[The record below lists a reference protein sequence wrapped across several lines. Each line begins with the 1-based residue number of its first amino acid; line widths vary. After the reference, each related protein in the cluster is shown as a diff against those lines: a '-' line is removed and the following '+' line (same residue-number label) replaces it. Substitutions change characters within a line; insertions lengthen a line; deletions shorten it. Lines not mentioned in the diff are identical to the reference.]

1 MWEKS
6 LLFDDDDTDNYD
18 AAIGVAADTVD
29 GSFDEFP
36 MLVESVLQAV
46 TVDVRDDN
54 EEENNTGGDD
64 EDGDSS
70 SLVAI
75 ATNELSSNS
84 AEGNASSFDEPEP
97 AAASAEKESIYTY
110 AYSNS
115 AVNEDVAPSSTEEA
129 ADGPAA
135 TVMVEEEAV
144 LDDFQIVSNDDGGAI
159 LSDDNNE
166 EGGVGFGVVGRE
178 EEQDAWLADEISN
191 ADASKVFWKQM
202 LISNRI
208 VLQVKYKAKKMVF
221 MPLEMNIKSILRQWF
236 KKKRFIRQTT
246 APIKII

>member
-6 LLFDDDDTDNYD
+6 LLFDDDDTDNDD

-29 GSFDEFP
+29 VSFDEFP

-46 TVDVRDDN
+46 TVDVRDDDEDDN
-54 EEENNTGGDD
+54 EEENNTGGDN
-64 EDGDSS
+64 EDGNSS

-84 AEGNASSFDEPEP
+84 AEENASSFDEPEP
-97 AAASAEKESIYTY
+97 AAASAEKESIYAY
-110 AYSNS
+110 AYGNS

-129 ADGPAA
+129 AVQVHANETTHADGPAA

-144 LDDFQIVSNDDGGAI
+144 LDDFQIVSDDDGGAI

-178 EEQDAWLADEISN
+178 EEQDAWLADKISRCLVCGG
-191 ADASKVFWKQM
+191 K
-202 LISNRI
+202 LIPQFGR
-208 VLQVKYKAKKMVF
+208 
-221 MPLEMNIKSILRQWF
+221 
-236 KKKRFIRQTT
+236 
-246 APIKII
+246 